1 MRDIVMEK
9 ARKVGDILTNPLA
22 VKKVDLET
30 NKEGTRVT
38 KIRAKLKD
46 KSKTESIMKVFQANL
61 GCNHGRES
69 KSVVDVDKKEGLI
82 TIDKA
87 KVHDGMV
94 FDLAIALVLEEIER
108 FGKRSKCDS
117 SGKKSKCDSSDFPED
132 IPPEALFLIMGKIA
146 EMENAPKKVR

>member
-22 VKKVDLET
+22 VKKVNLET

-38 KIRAKLKD
+38 KIRAKLKN
-46 KSKTESIMKVFQANL
+46 KNKTESMMKVFQANL
-61 GCNHGRES
+61 GCNHGRGS

-94 FDLAIALVLEEIER
+94 FDLAIALVLEEIGR
-108 FGKRSKCDS
+108 FGTR
-117 SGKKSKCDSSDFPED
+117 
-132 IPPEALFLIMGKIA
+132 
-146 EMENAPKKVR
+146 